1 VFARISFNFRGHFS
15 TIFVSCPEKLCRI
28 SNEWIKVEK
37 KVEVNVL
44 LVMGNN
50 FLSDNFALRSLIG
63 PQLANWIIGQNFG
76 N

>member
-1 VFARISFNFRGHFS
+1 MDKRG
-15 TIFVSCPEKLCRI
+15 
-28 SNEWIKVEK
+28 K
-37 KVEVNVL
+37 KVAVNVL